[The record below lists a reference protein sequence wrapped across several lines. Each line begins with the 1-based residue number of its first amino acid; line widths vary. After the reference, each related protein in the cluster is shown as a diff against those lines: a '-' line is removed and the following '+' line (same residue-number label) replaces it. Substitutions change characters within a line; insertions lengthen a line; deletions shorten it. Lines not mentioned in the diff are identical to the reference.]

1 MSELRADIARR
12 ETIVDG
18 QPLDGRLC
26 QKCGG
31 AIGQAKHYRVGVD
44 DNESNFHP
52 HCFVC
57 CVCDRAL
64 LKETF
69 RERDGALYCAEHFGE
84 AFWCAF
90 LINACSCVCVCV
102 LVCLRCFFMFMRV
115 CRFVCLRGSRAR
127 ARSTAL
133 NHSSLR
139 ALCAPTCQRYCSTH
153 SPRCA
158 GCDKPILDEE
168 FSRALDQSWHFA
180 CFGAC
185 GRCCQAPVPKLNA
198 LSHTHAHAFRAPQ
211 HALTARRHLT
221 SSMCAMPPRCRTAT
235 RSALCARSKLCRS
248 PKLPLHRQ
256 RRRRPTRLRRRL

>member
-1 MSELRADIARR
+1 MTSTLNRCHSRRKKKKLHTLTLNFIMSELRADIARR

-90 LINACSCVCVCV
+90 LINACSCVCVCACV
-102 LVCLRCFFMFMRV
+102 LALFFYVYARLSIRLFAW
-115 CRFVCLRGSRAR
+115 LARAR
-127 ARSTAL
+127 ALDRTKPLVAA
-133 NHSSLR
+133 R
-139 ALCAPTCQRYCSTH
+139 ALCTNVPT
-153 SPRCA
+153 
-158 GCDKPILDEE
+158 IL
-168 FSRALDQSWHFA
+168 F
-180 CFGAC
+180 
-185 GRCCQAPVPKLNA
+185 
-198 LSHTHAHAFRAPQ
+198 HT
-211 HALTARRHLT
+211 
-221 SSMCAMPPRCRTAT
+221 
-235 RSALCARSKLCRS
+235 
-248 PKLPLHRQ
+248 
-256 RRRRPTRLRRRL
+256 